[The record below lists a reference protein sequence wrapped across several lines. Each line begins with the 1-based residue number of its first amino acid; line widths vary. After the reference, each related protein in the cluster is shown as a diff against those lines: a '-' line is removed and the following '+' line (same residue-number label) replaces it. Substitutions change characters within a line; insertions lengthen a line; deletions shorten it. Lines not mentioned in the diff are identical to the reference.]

1 MLVKELIELLK
12 NMPQDLE
19 VQLFA
24 PYYGECDVLS
34 VSIQKGC
41 DEHKGKDV
49 VVFSP
54 YKDVY

>member
-1 MLVKELIELLK
+1 MTVSELIEALQK
-12 NMPQDLE
+12 MPQDLE

-41 DEHKGKDV
+41 DEHEGKDV